1 MKRSEDEDFEPALAI
16 KSDAINKF
24 DGVSRTVSSKK
35 STFYSWSYRNVNLLL
50 LNQLSVM
57 QTSTPFPL
65 VSACGNKFP
74 TSEELS

>member
-1 MKRSEDEDFEPALAI
+1 MKRLEDEDFEPALAI
-16 KSDAINKF
+16 KSDTSKF

-57 QTSTPFPL
+57 QKSTPFPL